1 MHYVRSSNCEA
12 RGRLDKFIEYKKAG
26 ISFNAEVRNRMD
38 YRNPYFLL
46 HAVRYQ
52 DADQIG
58 SCFDNDV
65 FDPHGYDPS
74 DYYDEI
80 EAEMRCDSDRKEL
93 EKKKAQKFAYGDV
106 TNRDGRQNKKSKWDK
121 VDGDRENPLPF
132 GGQDSGCT
140 GGVHAA
146 ILSAANAG
154 SSGYMLFAQQKR
166 QEAEEKRSTE
176 REGKKVMRYTHFGP
190 LN

>member
-1 MHYVRSSNCEA
+1 MMN
-12 RGRLDKFIEYKKAG
+12 
-26 ISFNAEVRNRMD
+26 
-38 YRNPYFLL
+38 YRNPDFLL
-46 HAVRYQ
+46 HSVRYQ
-52 DADQIG
+52 DIEQIG

-80 EAEMRCDSDRKEL
+80 EADMRHDSDRKEL
-93 EKKKAQKFAYGDV
+93 EKKKAQKVEFASGGAQPRIVTGFSRINVPVASSFVSSGGLHLMPPAVEV

-121 VDGDRENPLPF
+121 VDGDQENPLPF
-132 GGQDSGCT
+132 LGQDFGST

-154 SSGYMLFAQQKR
+154 SGYMLFAQQKR

-176 REGKKVMRYTHFGP
+176 RKERKS
-190 LN
+190 